1 MNKRKQ
7 EKQFKVKRWE
17 KRIGRASIRFCNVA
31 DEVTIATTDG
41 LVQKIQAEPNLS
53 KETLLVENLKGM
65 PKKDIVCY
73 AKYINRLY
81 HEKQKRH
88 FLFCFYL
95 ESSNVANSIQVEEKN
110 SWLTMVKFYR
120 RDLYN

>member
-1 MNKRKQ
+1 MNKRKRSSLKSRDGRK
-7 EKQFKVKRWE
+7 EWE
-17 KRIGRASIRFCNVA
+17 EASIRFCNVA
-31 DEVTIATTDG
+31 DGVTIATTDG
-41 LVQKIQAEPNLS
+41 LLKKIQEEPDLS

-73 AKYINRLY
+73 ANYINRLY

-95 ESSNVANSIQVEEKN
+95 ESSNAANSIQVEEKN